1 MKLSVSPDLAAGRI
15 KPMNAVNNGPFYTEN
30 GDQNATN
37 LPAYRAA
44 RIPFARTHDAAICY
58 SYGGSHIVDVVN
70 IFPDFDADPE
80 DPAAY
85 DFTLTDEY
93 LRHIAMAGTEVFY
106 RLGNAI
112 EHWSKHYG
120 ILPPKDFHKWAVICE
135 HIIRHYN
142 EGWADGL
149 HLNIRYWEIW
159 NEPDLEG
166 KCWGD
171 TAAEFY
177 DLFVA
182 AAKHLKACFP
192 DLHIGGPAVCGYNE
206 KWLRPFFERLRAE
219 QVPLD
224 FYSWHIYTAKPEEM
238 SRNAR
243 KHRTLLD
250 EYGFTATESILDEWN
265 YVRSFCDEAWIY
277 SLNQER
283 SIKGAAF
290 LAAAMTECQSA
301 PVEMLMYYD
310 ARIGSG
316 MNGMFDDCGYRTR
329 KGYWPIRIW
338 GELLEMGTACR
349 VSCDVPDIRAAAAV
363 KDGTV
368 VTMVSYFTDDDDAL
382 PREFRVEL
390 PGDVMRTLYLL
401 DETHDLA
408 PVKTV
413 APDGG
418 FWLTM
423 QPNTVVVIR

>member
-166 KCWGD
+166 KCWGG

-206 KWLRPFFERLRAE
+206 KWLRSFFERR
-219 QVPLD
+219 
-224 FYSWHIYTAKPEEM
+224 TA
-238 SRNAR
+238 A
-243 KHRTLLD
+243 
-250 EYGFTATESILDEWN
+250 GGA
-265 YVRSFCDEAWIY
+265 
-277 SLNQER
+277 
-283 SIKGAAF
+283 GAAGLLF
-290 LAAAMTECQSA
+290 LAHLHGKAGGNVPQCPEAPGAAG
-301 PVEMLMYYD
+301 
-310 ARIGSG
+310 RIRLHGH
-316 MNGMFDDCGYRTR
+316 
-329 KGYWPIRIW
+329 
-338 GELLEMGTACR
+338 GEYSR
-349 VSCDVPDIRAAAAV
+349 
-363 KDGTV
+363 
-368 VTMVSYFTDDDDAL
+368 
-382 PREFRVEL
+382 RVEL
-390 PGDVMRTLYLL
+390 CPQLL
-401 DETHDLA
+401 RRGLDL
-408 PVKTV
+408 
-413 APDGG
+413 
-418 FWLTM
+418 
-423 QPNTVVVIR
+423 QPESGAVH